1 MRRNE
6 QIYSK
11 NMPAV
16 PNTRNWRITGSGI
29 GGQRHKT
36 HAVRALVINPGY
48 ITSATPHAKAAA
60 ALRVLYKHPAIQVRE
75 EIDGVGHGQGH
86 HQRDHGHCDVIER
99 EAEQA
104 IQAQSRQDRH
114 QNTDA
119 PGTTAARCGKCP
131 DRQPHAEK
139 GQRTELDDIGI
150 MDLARLTLVIGQPA
164 TWKVWP
170 PAWYCA
176 RTPDRL
182 DQPLRYPASV
192 GRL

>member
-1 MRRNE
+1 MRPNE

-11 NMPAV
+11 KHASRAQPPETADHGN
-16 PNTRNWRITGSGI
+16 GI
-29 GGQRHKT
+29 GGQRHK
-36 HAVRALVINPGY
+36 
-48 ITSATPHAKAAA
+48 PHASEERGDQPWIHYLPQHRSQGAA

-104 IQAQSRQDRH
+104 IQAQSRQDPSSEYRCP
-114 QNTDA
+114 
-119 PGTTAARCGKCP
+119 PGTTAARCGKMHQIVSHTQRK
-131 DRQPHAEK
+131 DS
-139 GQRTELDDIGI
+139 GQNLTTSAI

-176 RTPDRL
+176 RPPR
-182 DQPLRYPASV
+182 PP
-192 GRL
+192 